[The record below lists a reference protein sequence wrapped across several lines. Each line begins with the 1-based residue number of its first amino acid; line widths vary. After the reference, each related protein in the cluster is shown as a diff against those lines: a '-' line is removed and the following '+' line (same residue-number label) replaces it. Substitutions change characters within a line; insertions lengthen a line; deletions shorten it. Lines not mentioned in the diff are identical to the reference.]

1 MPVVLRTAKELDAAL
16 QRTPFPRADPQEL
29 YVAFL
34 RDQPTARLVA
44 ALDPRRSPAD
54 EFVVNGRDVHIRF
67 GGGAAKSKLT
77 VGWFDKELAT
87 VTTMRNLRTVRTLHE
102 MATG

>member
-1 MPVVLRTAKELDAAL
+1 M
-16 QRTPFPRADPQEL
+16 
-29 YVAFL
+29 AFL
-34 RDQPTARLVA
+34 RDRPNARLVA

-54 EFVVNGRDVHIRF
+54 EFIVNGRDVHIRF

-87 VTTMRNLRTVRTLHE
+87 VTTMRNLRTVRTLLE
-102 MATG
+102 MATD